1 VSGILLTIQ
10 CFSRYPQPVSLCIV
24 TSGVLTSVTVIRAA
38 LAGPANLK
46 ASSALAKRIRV
57 LIADDHAVLRAGLK
71 LLINAESDMEVVGEA
86 ADGPETVSQAR
97 DLDADVVL
105 LELTM
110 PGAPGTA
117 IIARLIRLDPTRRI
131 LVLTGH
137 DDPSYLRS
145 ALQAGASGYIVKRAE
160 AVELLTAIRAVH
172 RGHTFVHLTRPGE
185 QVQGHE
191 VRRGSRDSTAAGQP
205 RPLSRREAEVLRLL
219 AQGHT
224 NQEAADQLA
233 VSVKTIE
240 THRKRLSDKLGL
252 KSRAQLFRF
261 AVDAGL
267 LEGDAA
273 RPADQ

>member
-1 VSGILLTIQ
+1 VTYVTQLALPLTIP
-10 CFSRYPQPVSLCIV
+10 RNL
-24 TSGVLTSVTVIRAA
+24 RADPA
-38 LAGPANLK
+38 LV
-46 ASSALAKRIRV
+46 KRIRV
-57 LIADDHAVLRAGLK
+57 LIADDHAVLRTGLR
-71 LLINAESDMEVVGEA
+71 LLISAESDMEVVGEA

-105 LELTM
+105 LDLTM
-110 PGAPGTA
+110 AGAPGTA
-117 IIARLIRLDPTRRI
+117 IIERLVRLDPRPRI

-160 AVELLTAIRAVH
+160 AVDLLTAIRAVH
-172 RGHTFVHLTRPGE
+172 HGRTFVDLTRPSE
-185 QVQGHE
+185 QVRGHE
-191 VRRGSRDSTAAGQP
+191 VRRVSRDVPAAGHP
-205 RPLSRREAEVLRLL
+205 RPLSRRQGEVLRLL

-224 NQEAADQLA
+224 NQEAADHLA

-261 AVDAGL
+261 AVEAGL
-267 LEGDAA
+267 LEGDAS
-273 RPADQ
+273 RPWDE